1 MSEYGWEVEYTL
13 GRPLA
18 QAFAL
23 YEAIKARYGA
33 KPAGPTYADRAVL
46 AALASAKSHP

>member
-1 MSEYGWEVEYTL
+1 MSEYGWEVDYAL
-13 GRPLA
+13 HRPLA

-33 KPAGPTYADRAVL
+33 KPAGPTYAERVVL
-46 AALASAKSHP
+46 AAIGAAKPSP